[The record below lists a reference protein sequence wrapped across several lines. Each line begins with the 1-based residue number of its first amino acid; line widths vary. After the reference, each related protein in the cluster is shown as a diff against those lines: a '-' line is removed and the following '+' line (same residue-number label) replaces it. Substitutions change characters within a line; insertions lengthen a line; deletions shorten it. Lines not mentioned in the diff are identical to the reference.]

1 MYHCAVCDESFKT
14 SGGLTNHLRSQRH
27 LNGGKFRC
35 ELCCRNFASKQKL
48 ERHLNSPCHKRR
60 EGAVEFQC
68 RKCTEIFHS
77 PDDLR
82 RHARQCRKGIY
93 FPSIMFFTQELLW
106 ISTNNE
112 HILLFTPEVFS
123 SFHFY
128 KKAKSQ
134 ELNFNQSSSYDFQF
148 LHHLLSL
155 LLVQPHQQE
164 RRGSSGVS
172 SVAGL

>member
-1 MYHCAVCDESFKT
+1 MYHCEVCDESFKT

-35 ELCCRNFASKQKL
+35 ELCCRSFTTNQWFQS
-48 ERHLNSPCHKRR
+48 HLNSPCHKRR

-82 RHARQCRKGIY
+82 RHARRCRKGIY

-123 SFHFY
+123 SFHF
-128 KKAKSQ
+128 KTS
-134 ELNFNQSSSYDFQF
+134 LGLRNCILINLLSYDFQF

-155 LLVQPHQQE
+155 LLVQAHRHQQE
-164 RRGSSGVS
+164 RQVGYS
-172 SVAGL
+172 